1 MAPHRVSA
9 VGEQTSLADRKRR
22 AGQRLFLGF
31 EGLAVDQDTRKLIAE
46 IRPAGFILFARNI
59 EDPRQVLELNRE
71 LSSLCE
77 PAFPPL
83 LSIDQEG
90 GRVQRIRQ
98 PATCWPPMRAV
109 GCAENQT
116 YDVSRA
122 IALEL
127 KAMGFHLNFAPVADV
142 DSNPDNPV
150 IGDRSFSP
158 SPDAVCKHVAAFI
171 AGHQEAHIM
180 ACAKHFPGHGDTALD
195 SHLDLP
201 VVDRSTP
208 ELLRTEMPPFK
219 AAIQAGV
226 ASIMTAHVI
235 FAAWDEQWPAT
246 LSEKIIRPRLREQLG
261 FDGLVFS
268 DDLEMKAV
276 AGRYPLALQLER
288 ATKASVDI
296 LLCCKSPDL
305 QWLAYTELIRLQE
318 NSPAAEKASV
328 KSNKRLEAARLQ
340 YCLPHKKPALDVVG
354 CAEHLALA
362 ELVRQQGTG

>member
-1 MAPHRVSA
+1 LATRVSA
-9 VGEQTSLADRKRR
+9 LGEQTSLADRKRR

-31 EGLAVDQDTRKLIAE
+31 EGLAVDNDTRKLIKE
-46 IRPAGFILFARNI
+46 IRPAGFILFARNVA
-59 EDPRQVLELNRE
+59 EPAQVLELNRE

-77 PAFPPL
+77 SAFPPL

-98 PATCWPPMRAV
+98 PATCWPAMRAV
-109 GCAENQT
+109 GRAENQT
-116 YDVSRA
+116 FEVSQA
-122 IALEL
+122 IAVEL

-142 DSNPDNPV
+142 DSNPDNPI

-158 SPDAVCKHVAAFI
+158 SPETVGKHVAAFI
-171 AGHQEAHIM
+171 RAHQQAGIM

-201 VVDRSTP
+201 VVDRPIP
-208 ELLRTEMPPFK
+208 ELLRTELPPFE

-235 FAAWDEQWPAT
+235 FPAWDEEWPAT
-246 LSEKIIRPRLREQLG
+246 LSEKIIRPHLRKQLK
-261 FDGLVFS
+261 FDGLIFS
-268 DDLEMKAV
+268 DDLEMKAI
-276 AGRYPLALQLER
+276 AGRYPVPIQIER
-288 ATKASVDI
+288 ATRASIDI

-305 QWLAYTELIRLQE
+305 QWEAYTDLIRMQE
-318 NSPAAEKASV
+318 NSATLENSSV
-328 KSNKRLEAARLQ
+328 QSLKRLETARLQ
-340 YCLPHKKPALDVVG
+340 YCLPSKRPSLDVVG

-362 ELVRQQGTG
+362 ELVRQQGIG